1 MPIGGG
7 PITILARTGTAS
19 QIALDAH
26 NVYFNSGA
34 SGASVYRV
42 PKAGGAATL
51 QASASSAV
59 TDLYVHASGSHT
71 TLYWSAANAA
81 VHSYAVGDTTPI
93 TYQPA
98 TQDRFATSIGFDGA
112 HVLWTD
118 CTTTYQSA
126 TDTENDCRVNEH
138 KAGATLQ
145 IYSDQE
151 YAGHIVA
158 DSAQVFWSQGSGIQ
172 RYVHPVS
179 PNGASPHDVPLPSP
193 EQVAVRNAAWF
204 RPVYSTMAELSVPV
218 GLTTPAHPLRI
229 AVAWDGQNYVDEQ
242 VYNGT
247 APYRATHAY
256 DPQGQRRI
264 TVAPLMRVTDAAIA
278 HPDGTPL
285 SLGLKS
291 AFFLFPVYDIS
302 FSPLRSEELQRGTWG
317 GIVGNCDLFSPGEGR
332 LHWTGLFGDDERDS
346 QHVDFPQAA
355 LGNPPRFFANDVQ
368 DFAQT
373 YHYDTRLDG
382 DDIHLP
388 YIYFEEE
395 ILPSPCFPGC
405 GFRGSQDHALFPFA
419 GDNDTNTR
427 TWSETLIPTDTNDW
441 ACQIR
446 VEYEV
451 TVELDL
457 IPGDEPDSTPPLL
470 LPDLRGHTV
479 AEAGQI
485 LGALGLVVG
494 DIVSREDP
502 TCNNLGLVTD
512 QLPTSGPQ
520 NLPPGSAIRLY
531 VGVRPAPP
539 PGLQLRQF
547 LQKNTPLGALG
558 PRDMLLAS
566 PSGGR

>member
-1 MPIGGG
+1 MKRPESMKNMLALSAAVLLSMLSGHVATAGTETVAHGSPNALIATTDHLFFTQNDIPGGATRSTAVYRASKQPTPESEKQLLYTEERNASISFDSLVYAIEADIPYVYFVANYDDKVSYIKKVPAAGGAGTFVTRVPYIAGRDLKTDGSHLYWADKEAIRKVPIGGG

-71 TLYWSAANAA
+71 TLYWSTANAA

-204 RPVYSTMAELSVPV
+204 RPVYSTIAELSVPV

-264 TVAPLMRVTDAAIA
+264 SVEPLMRVTDAAIA

-291 AFFLFPVYDIS
+291 AFFLFPVYTIS

-317 GIVGNCDLFSPGEGR
+317 DIVGNCDLLSPGEGR

-388 YIYFEEE
+388 YIYFE
-395 ILPSPCFPGC
+395 
-405 GFRGSQDHALFPFA
+405 
-419 GDNDTNTR
+419 
-427 TWSETLIPTDTNDW
+427 
-441 ACQIR
+441 
-446 VEYEV
+446 
-451 TVELDL
+451 
-457 IPGDEPDSTPPLL
+457 
-470 LPDLRGHTV
+470 
-479 AEAGQI
+479 
-485 LGALGLVVG
+485 
-494 DIVSREDP
+494 
-502 TCNNLGLVTD
+502 
-512 QLPTSGPQ
+512 
-520 NLPPGSAIRLY
+520 
-531 VGVRPAPP
+531 
-539 PGLQLRQF
+539 
-547 LQKNTPLGALG
+547 
-558 PRDMLLAS
+558 
-566 PSGGR
+566 